1 MGNMRTA
8 FEGMIKDIKG
18 RSAFYKQD
26 WTNALRSGFR
36 ILAPTFYIFFASA
49 LPVIA
54 FGEQLSRDTDDA
66 FGAVETLTSATSCGI
81 IHSILGGQPLLI
93 VGVAETT
100 IIMYTYLYHF
110 CKQRPDLGEG
120 LGMLITVLF
129 LQEAI
134 KGVISEFHVPKGEN
148 PKLEKYQ
155 FPWLYTNGLLAII
168 FSFGV
173 LLTSLKTLKA
183 RLWRCGTGWLR
194 GFVADYGVPLMILCW
209 TALSY
214 TIPGQVS
221 SGVPRRL
228 FCPQLWDP
236 ETFYHW
242 TVIKDM
248 GKVPIMYIFVA
259 IIPAVMIAGLYFFDH
274 SVASQ
279 MAQQK
284 EFNLKIPSAYHY
296 DILLLGVMLKNLKE
310 AVMKRDGKAIAKEN
324 SDPEKYIDAY
334 LPLRVN
340 EQRMSNLLQS
350 LLVGLSLSALPIFP
364 TAGILFPMPFF
375 LLISIRQYILPKL
388 FTPECLRELDAA
400 EYEEIVGKP
409 CKSIDKVVFRPE
421 RESTSEGTKDS
432 ICDAEILDEM
442 TTHRGELKFRKEE
455 KLHKLII
462 LMLEYGIRV
471 RP

>member
-1 MGNMRTA
+1 MVMDFNIFSSFLILQKCSYLLSFTRVCVWTA
-8 FEGMIKDIKG
+8 M
-18 RSAFYKQD
+18 
-26 WTNALRSGFR
+26 
-36 ILAPTFYIFFASA
+36 
-49 LPVIA
+49 
-54 FGEQLSRDTDDA
+54 
-66 FGAVETLTSATSCGI
+66 
-81 IHSILGGQPLLI
+81 LLI
-93 VGVAETT
+93 LLAIFNACT
-100 IIMYTYLYHF
+100 IITRF
-110 CKQRPDLGEG
+110 TRIAGEG
-120 LGMLITVLF
+120 LGMLIT
-129 LQEAI
+129 
-134 KGVISEFHVPKGEN
+134 GVISEFHVPKGEN

-183 RLWRCGTGWLR
+183 RLWRYGTGWLR

-236 ETFYHW
+236 ETFHHW

-296 DILLLGVMLKNLKE
+296 DILLLEVMVFKLLFQNLKE
-310 AVMKRDGKAIAKEN
+310 AVMKRDGKAIVKEN

-334 LPLRVN
+334 LPPPKEPVLGKVVATVHHPSWRYKVL
-340 EQRMSNLLQS
+340 EGVHAPYLETIPFKS
-350 LLVGLSLSALPIFP
+350 
-364 TAGILFPMPFF
+364 ILMFTLFQ
-375 LLISIRQYILPKL
+375 LYILPKL
-388 FTPECLRELDAA
+388 FTPECLRELDAT

-432 ICDAEILDEM
+432 ICDSEILDEM

-455 KLHKLII
+455 
-462 LMLEYGIRV
+462 R
-471 RP
+471 

>member
-26 WTNALRSGFR
+26 WTNGLRSGFR

-66 FGAVETLTSATSCGI
+66 LGAVETLTSATSCGI

-93 VGVAETT
+93 V
-100 IIMYTYLYHF
+100 
-110 CKQRPDLGEG
+110 GEG

-183 RLWRCGTGWLR
+183 RLWRYGTGWLR

-236 ETFYHW
+236 ETFHHW

-259 IIPAVMIAGLYFFDH
+259 IIPAVMIA
-274 SVASQ
+274 
-279 MAQQK
+279 
-284 EFNLKIPSAYHY
+284 
-296 DILLLGVMLKNLKE
+296 
-310 AVMKRDGKAIAKEN
+310 
-324 SDPEKYIDAY
+324 
-334 LPLRVN
+334 
-340 EQRMSNLLQS
+340 
-350 LLVGLSLSALPIFP
+350 
-364 TAGILFPMPFF
+364 
-375 LLISIRQYILPKL
+375 
-388 FTPECLRELDAA
+388 
-400 EYEEIVGKP
+400 
-409 CKSIDKVVFRPE
+409 
-421 RESTSEGTKDS
+421 
-432 ICDAEILDEM
+432 
-442 TTHRGELKFRKEE
+442 
-455 KLHKLII
+455 
-462 LMLEYGIRV
+462 
-471 RP
+471 